1 MKKILALL
9 LALAMLVTVT
19 PVFAEETDAA
29 VGSDG
34 TTEEVTYDSLAD
46 QYDAE
51 VGNFTRIKT
60 SWKVTG
66 GAVSPMSGNSMST
79 YTSGKGNFAIL
90 KVDLPA
96 LGNGQKYGKMIV
108 RFTHGAGTNNNIAF
122 KVEDIDVPN
131 VSSIADTAFYT
142 TIIAKRTAPAYI
154 AYESANPVVTESP
167 ASGVY
172 FHYVD
177 ITKWAQQSYYE
188 GKDYVYLAV
197 GSWNSTTNMYATT
210 LTDGTYTTGKYYPS
224 YWYSFE
230 DVEAPAALENTVEAY
245 RALENTCS
253 VSETYSSSYGT
264 VTKMSSG
271 SWVQGTYFS
280 GRGSCAIYKIAIPA
294 IPTGKTLNNFVL
306 SFGSSKNSMRVF
318 KMPGTDWAIPGS
330 IADTA
335 WFTAVKTASTSNA
348 YTAGDSDILEETGT
362 SYKNNLVNISSYVKE
377 CIAAGQPY
385 FYIAAGGWNSTS
397 NVGSSTMTDSTYVGA
412 GHRPICYYSFADM
425 GALEL
430 ISSPAKGEIT
440 DATTAT
446 FTFNNTLK
454 SATATVN
461 GEAANCTVKGGQVT
475 VDLGD
480 TGKKTIVVTA
490 TDTARN
496 TVTTDA
502 VTIRAGYNS
511 HKITSADKASYT
523 VDDIG
528 ASASTYNPQVNSG
541 TSTVLTIPLPALE
554 EGQTLG
560 EFNLRF
566 LMSGSYSPD
575 YFRLFKIPVDAS
587 QIANLIQTSGET
599 PEGKI
604 NIYEYQQA
612 AAGEYKADFGSFKSE
627 LYNTGVVDVNA
638 GHADLTKYALE
649 CIERG
654 QTSMLI
660 GFTSVYSNSLIGVG
674 DSSHTTA
681 NRFHYSYWTVEDTD
695 FSAKA
700 PKFVASDDANT
711 FAAATG
717 LATLAKVAEYKF
729 ITSLANFGAEDASV
743 TLYIAQYA
751 DGELIGI
758 TPETVTVTANGT
770 AADFTSAN
778 FTVDALAENV
788 KAFIWNDAEQKPM
801 LIGDVVVDAK

>member
-1 MKKILALL
+1 MKKLLALL

-34 TTEEVTYDSLAD
+34 TTEEVTYATLAEK
-46 QYDAE
+46 YAAE
-51 VGNFTRIKT
+51 VGNLTRIKEGWT
-60 SWKVTG
+60 VNA
-66 GAVSPMSGNSMST
+66 GAVAPASGNSLTAKMSGNA
-79 YTSGKGNFAIL
+79 GKFQIV
-90 KVDLPA
+90 KIDLPKPA
-96 LGNGQKYGKMIV
+96 NGQKLDKLII
-108 RFTHGAGTNNNIAF
+108 RFSHTAGATNF
-122 KVEDIDVPN
+122 VVLKVEDIDVPN
-131 VSSIADTAFYT
+131 VTSIADTAFYKAVSAST
-142 TIIAKRTAPAYI
+142 QNPATYKAFTGTGEMESTAY
-154 AYESANPVVTESP
+154 ANL
-167 ASGVY
+167 Y
-172 FHYVD
+172 YVD
-177 ITKWAQQSYYE
+177 VTQYAQDSYYA
-188 GKDYVYLAV
+188 GKDFIYLAI
-197 GSWNSTTNMYATT
+197 GPWNSTSNHYLTT
-210 LTDGTYTTGKYYPS
+210 CSDGDYVRAGLPPHYY
-224 YWYSFE
+224 YSFK
-230 DVEAPAALENTVEAY
+230 DIEAPVALENTIEAY
-245 RALENTCS
+245 RGLENTCKI
-253 VSETYSSSYGT
+253 SETYLSSYGA
-264 VTKMSSG
+264 VTKVTSG

-280 GRGSCAIYKIAIPA
+280 GRGNCAIYKITIPDIPA
-294 IPTGKTLNNFVL
+294 GKAMNNFVL
-306 SFGSSKNSMRVF
+306 SFGSSKNPMRVF

-335 WFTAVKTASTSNA
+335 WYSAVKTASTSTA
-348 YTAGDSDILEETGT
+348 YNAGDSDILAETKT
-362 SYKNNLVNISSYVKE
+362 SYNNNLVNISSYVKE
-377 CIAAGQPY
+377 CIAAGQAY
-385 FYIAAGGWNSTS
+385 FYIAVGAWNSSS
-397 NVGSSTMTDSTYVGA
+397 NIGSSTMTDSTYVGA

-461 GEAANCTVKGGQVT
+461 GEAANCTVNASQVT
-475 VDLGD
+475 VDLG
-480 TGKKTIVVTA
+480 TAGKKTIVVTA

-502 VTIRAGYNS
+502 VTVRAGYNS
-511 HKITSADKASYT
+511 YKITSSDNVTYAVNNTGSKST
-523 VDDIG
+523 
-528 ASASTYNPQVNSG
+528 TYNPQVNSG
-541 TSTVLTIPLPALE
+541 ASTVLTIPLPELSA
-554 EGQTLG
+554 GQTLG

-566 LMSGSYSPD
+566 LMSGGYSPS

-587 QIANLIQTSGET
+587 QVANLIQTSGEI

-654 QTSMLI
+654 QTEMLV

-711 FAAATG
+711 FATATG
-717 LATLAKVAEYKF
+717 LASLAKAAEYKF

-758 TPETVTVTANGT
+758 TPKTVTVTANGT